1 MRKLEARKAVGGG
14 DASGGGRSR
23 RGLLLACG
31 GFLLFSLILLP
42 FSGLQLPAAPAAVTI
57 SSSVSVITE
66 ALTCFLAAVQYRRR
80 PSGVMWIVVTSYF
93 FASLMG
99 VLHLLVFP
107 GAILPDRPVFGGT
120 QSTGWLWQGWRLGF
134 CAMMLA
140 ALLEARKPPSAA
152 TLPRGVASALGA
164 GGLLAAAVAMVTLG
178 IPGMPPEIVNGHW
191 SVWALIAPVATLA
204 IAAAVVGLALVD
216 RRLND
221 PLTDWIGAVALMLA
235 LEVGVSAFGGSRYA
249 LGWYYARV
257 SFLIWT
263 ALLLCLFLWRF
274 VKLYDVAQ
282 GALEGAERQTR
293 ALEAEIL
300 RREAVEHDLLQAQKM
315 EALGQLTAGIA
326 HDFNNMLMVVMGNLH
341 LIRRA
346 KPEKLPRLVDNAL
359 TAAEQGRALTQQLQA
374 FSRMKAAAAEVLDLN
389 VEIAGMRQMLAQSL
403 RGDIRIDLQVGDTA
417 LCVEVDRGRLQAAL
431 INLATNA
438 RDAMPKGGAF
448 TVRAAYEADPQGGP
462 GLAVVSV
469 SDTGAGIAPEHL
481 NRVFEPFFTTK
492 EVGKGTG
499 LGLAQVYGFVT
510 QGGGRIDIDSA
521 LGHGATFILKL
532 PRVDKAPRTAPPA
545 APRKAQVARA
555 RALLVEDSD
564 DVAEVTRLL
573 LEDLG
578 FEVEHRAGGL
588 EALERLDRRPRF
600 DLVVSDLI
608 MPGPVDGLELARTLR
623 RTRPELPVLLVTGY
637 SEKAGEAAA
646 EGFPLL
652 RKPYDAPGLADAIEA
667 LMARREDAMA

>member
-1 MRKLEARKAVGGG
+1 MRKLGARTAVGGHEALDG
-14 DASGGGRSR
+14 ARSR

-42 FSGLQLPAAPAAVTI
+42 FSAVQLPAAPAAVTI

-80 PSGVMWIVVTSYF
+80 PSGVMWIVVTAYF

-134 CAMMLA
+134 CALMLA
-140 ALLEARKPPSAA
+140 ALMEARKPVADIR
-152 TLPRGVASALGA
+152 PRSIASALASGA
-164 GGLLAAAVAMVTLG
+164 LLTAAVALVTLG
-178 IPGMPPEIVNGHW
+178 LPGLPPEIVNGRW
-191 SVWALIAPVATLA
+191 TAWALVAPVTTLG
-204 IAAAVVGLALVD
+204 IAALVIVLALAD
-216 RRLND
+216 RRLSD

-235 LEVGVSAFGGSRYA
+235 LEVGISAFGGSRYA
-249 LGWYYARV
+249 LGWYFARV

-263 ALLLCLFLWRF
+263 ALLLGLFLWRF

-389 VEIAGMRQMLAQSL
+389 VEIAGMRGMLAQSL
-403 RGDIRIDLQVGDTA
+403 RGDIRIDLQLGDTA

-448 TVRAAYEADPQGGP
+448 TVRAAHEPDPGG
-462 GLAVVSV
+462 GAGVAVLTV
-469 SDTGAGIAPEHL
+469 SDTGAGIPPEHL

-510 QGGGRIDIDSA
+510 QGGGRIDIESA
-521 LGHGATFILKL
+521 PGQGAAFTLRL
-532 PRVDKAPRTAPPA
+532 PRVDKAPRTTPVTVQGKP
-545 APRKAQVARA
+545 QVARA

-578 FEVEHRAGGL
+578 FEVERKAGGA
-588 EALERLDRRPRF
+588 EALERLERRPRF

-652 RKPYDAPGLADAIEA
+652 RKPYDAPGLAGAIEA

>member
-1 MRKLEARKAVGGG
+1 MRKLEARTAGGG
-14 DASGGGRSR
+14 GMAPEGARSR

-31 GFLLFSLILLP
+31 GFLLFSFVLLP
-42 FSGLQLPAAPAAVTI
+42 FSAMQLPAAPAAVTI
-57 SSSVSVITE
+57 SSSVSVVTE

-80 PSGVMWIVVTSYF
+80 PSGVMWIVVTAYF

-99 VLHLLVFP
+99 MLHLLVFP

-134 CAMMLA
+134 CALMLA
-140 ALLEARKPPSAA
+140 ALLEARKPSPARRS
-152 TLPRGVASALGA
+152 VASALGA
-164 GGLLAAAVAMVTLG
+164 GGLLTGAVALVTLG
-178 IPGMPPEIVNGHW
+178 MPGLPPEIINGRW
-191 SVWALIAPVATLA
+191 TAWALIAPVTTLG
-204 IAAAVVGLALVD
+204 IAALVIVIALLD
-216 RRLND
+216 RRLSD

-249 LGWYYARV
+249 LGWYFARV

-263 ALLLCLFLWRF
+263 ALLLGLFLWRF

-346 KPEKLPRLVDNAL
+346 SSEKLPRLIDNAL

-389 VEIAGMRQMLAQSL
+389 IEIAGMRAMLAQSL
-403 RGDIRIDLQVGDTA
+403 RGDIRIDLQFGDA
-417 LCVEVDRGRLQAAL
+417 PLCVEADRGRLQAAL

-438 RDAMPKGGAF
+438 RDAMPTGGAF
-448 TVRAAYEADPQGGP
+448 IVRVRHESEPEDGP
-462 GLAVVSV
+462 GLAVLSV
-469 SDTGAGIAPEHL
+469 SDTGGGIAPEHV

-510 QGGGRIDIDSA
+510 QAGGRIDIESA
-521 LGHGATFILKL
+521 PGQGATFTLKL
-532 PRVDKAPRTAPPA
+532 PRVEKSPRA
-545 APRKAQVARA
+545 APTATQVLVTAARA

-578 FEVEHRAGGL
+578 FEVERQAAGA
-588 EALERLDRRPRF
+588 EALERLERSPRF
-600 DLVVSDLI
+600 DLVVSDLV
-608 MPGPVDGLELARTLR
+608 MPGPVDGLSLARTLR
-623 RTRPELPVLLVTGY
+623 RTRPELPVLLITGY
-637 SEKAGEAAA
+637 SERAGDAAA

-652 RKPYDAPGLADAIEA
+652 RKPFDAPGLASAIQA
-667 LMARREDAMA
+667 LMARKEDAPV